1 MFTKALSSAVDEN
14 KGCIVL
20 AQKQTLLADTIGRKP
35 VTEMERSGIEVALR
49 KKQCVVALRKSG
61 AKAKP
66 RQHCEKALSR
76 RTADG

>member
-49 KKQCVVALRKSG
+49 KKQCVVALRK
-61 AKAKP
+61 AVKK
-66 RQHCEKALSR
+66 
-76 RTADG
+76 RTAKKH

>member
-14 KGCIVL
+14 KGCVVL

-49 KKQCVVALRKSG
+49 KSG

-66 RQHCEKALSR
+66 RQHCEKSSV
-76 RTADG
+76 

>member
-49 KKQCVVALRKSG
+49 KKQCVAALRK
-61 AKAKP
+61 AV
-66 RQHCEKALSR
+66 QLY
-76 RTADG
+76 TADG